1 MGCLVEH
8 LLKSEFLCG
17 DPRRRVQPHIGL
29 IDPSHPSTSPFS
41 NPRSRSSSE
50 FWYSCGTVCEVDE
63 RLFKTGLGPCTHRL
77 RPYWNLGR
85 TSIRIPLRQAT
96 LWTRT
101 ELWAKCCGGILT
113 VTS

>member
-8 LLKSEFLCG
+8 RLKPEFLCG

-29 IDPSHPSTSPFS
+29 TDPSRPSTSPRS
-41 NPRSRSSSE
+41 NPRSRNSSE
-50 FWYSCGTVCEVDE
+50 FWKGCGTVCEVDE

-77 RPYWNLGR
+77 RLYWNLGR
-85 TSIRIPLRQAT
+85 TSMRLRAQQVT

-101 ELWAKCCGGILT
+101 ELWAKWCGGTIA
-113 VTS
+113 